1 MTKFNHF
8 AKDLDAAFQAARREY
23 MEAWDKFQAAS
34 DAHRMSRG
42 SDMERQRAKLKYQE
56 AELTF
61 KEAEARIWPEFNR
74 RRSEL
79 RAALEREV
87 RGGNLADPDAVDP
100 NGLELLKS
108 GILSSDD
115 FYSLVGK

>member
-42 SDMERQRAKLKYQE
+42 SDMERQRAKLKY
-56 AELTF
+56 
-61 KEAEARIWPEFNR
+61 
-74 RRSEL
+74 
-79 RAALEREV
+79 
-87 RGGNLADPDAVDP
+87 
-100 NGLELLKS
+100 
-108 GILSSDD
+108 
-115 FYSLVGK
+115 